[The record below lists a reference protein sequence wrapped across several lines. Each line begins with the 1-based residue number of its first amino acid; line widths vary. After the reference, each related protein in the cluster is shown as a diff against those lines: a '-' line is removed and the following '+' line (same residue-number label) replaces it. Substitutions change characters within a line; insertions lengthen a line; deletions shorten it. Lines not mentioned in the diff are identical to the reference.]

1 MTRICLVRHGE
12 TDWNAAKRIQ
22 GRTDIPLNKIGKW
35 QAEQT
40 GLYLKDFHWDVVI
53 SSPLSR
59 AKETANLILK
69 YVHAPLVIMDDFIER
84 DYGDAEG
91 MSLKERQELFP
102 DKQYPNM
109 ESLKSLQDR
118 MLKGIHKVR
127 AAYPDQ
133 NVLIIAHGAAIHAL
147 LSVLA
152 DEHIDLH
159 HTRLVNACL
168 NYVEWKDGEWKV
180 RDYNVV
186 SHLTQSSP
194 SFHRDLKSL

>member
-1 MTRICLVRHGE
+1 MTTICLVRHGE

-22 GRTDIPLNKIGKW
+22 GRTDIPLNDTGKW

-40 GLYLKDFHWDVVI
+40 GLYLKDVHWDVVI
-53 SSPLSR
+53 SSPLIR
-59 AKETANLILK
+59 AKETAHLILN

-91 MSLKERQELFP
+91 MSFEERQKLFP

-109 ESLKSLQDR
+109 EPLETIQNR
-118 MLKGIHKVR
+118 MLEGIEKVR

-133 NVLIIAHGAAIHAL
+133 HVLIVAHGAAIHAL
-147 LSVLA
+147 LTTLA
-152 DEHIDLH
+152 DEHMGLQN
-159 HTRLVNACL
+159 TRLVNACL
-168 NYVEWKDGEWKV
+168 NYVEWTDGKWKV

-186 SHLTQSSP
+186 SHLTQSAP
-194 SFHRDLKSL
+194 S

>member
-1 MTRICLVRHGE
+1 MTTICLVRHGE

-22 GRTDIPLNKIGKW
+22 GRTDIPLNDTGKW

-40 GLYLKDFHWDVVI
+40 GLYLKDAHWDVVI
-53 SSPLSR
+53 SSPLTR
-59 AKETANLILK
+59 AKETAHLILK
-69 YVHAPLVIMDDFIER
+69 HINAPLVIMEDFIER

-91 MSLKERQELFP
+91 MSFEERQKLFP

-109 ESLKSLQDR
+109 EPLEAIQDR
-118 MLKGIHKVR
+118 MVEGIEKVR

-133 NVLIIAHGAAIHAL
+133 QVLIVAHGAAIHAL
-147 LSVLA
+147 LATLA
-152 DEHIDLH
+152 DKHLDLEN
-159 HTRLVNACL
+159 TRLVNACL

-180 RDYNVV
+180 LDYNVV

-194 SFHRDLKSL
+194 S

>member
-1 MTRICLVRHGE
+1 MTTICLVRHGE

-22 GRTDIPLNKIGKW
+22 GRTDIPLNDTGKW

-40 GLYLKDFHWDVVI
+40 GLYLKDVHWDVVI
-53 SSPLSR
+53 SSPLTR
-59 AKETANLILK
+59 AKETAHLILN

-91 MSLKERQELFP
+91 MSFEERQKLFP

-109 ESLKSLQDR
+109 EPLETIQNR
-118 MLKGIHKVR
+118 MLEGIEKVR

-133 NVLIIAHGAAIHAL
+133 HVLIVAHGAAIHAL
-147 LSVLA
+147 LTTLA
-152 DEHIDLH
+152 DEHMGLQN
-159 HTRLVNACL
+159 TRLVNACL
-168 NYVEWKDGEWKV
+168 NYVEWTDGKWKV

-186 SHLTQSSP
+186 SHLTQSAP
-194 SFHRDLKSL
+194 S